1 MLSKLAWRNVK
12 RQLGNYLIYFMT
24 VAFTVAMLFAV
35 NNIIFSEN
43 LTVFTSGSSERQ
55 GMLLGL
61 VVLISAIV
69 AFVLSYATSFMLK
82 LRKRE
87 FGTYLT
93 LGMTRKNIL
102 AIFISETTI
111 ICLVALGIGLALG
124 LFIYQGLAAVMMS
137 LLEMEF
143 ALADYSPRGL
153 ALTVGLIQGIFL
165 LASLTSA
172 LYLRRVSI
180 YDLIHGDKK
189 VSKGVKHP
197 TLWFGV
203 TLVSLC
209 LMVGSVIFFDR
220 GIEEAVLRG
229 SSASGTMLALLVF
242 AVAVILFHIGLARG
256 LIYVLLKR
264 RGLCSRGTNTFVF
277 RQLSGTLGSN
287 SVMLGFLAFLLTF
300 AVIGSNVSFV
310 QKAGQEAQLD
320 RAVPYDVVYTSNL
333 NFEEETAEGAE
344 DGLAGEAD
352 ESLAGEA
359 DESSVGEADG
369 GLAGEPE
376 GILPDEAEA
385 VIEKYVGIK
394 GQYAYRLYTSGQN
407 DFYSRTRW
415 QGDGYGGLVDSY
427 MKLSDFNA
435 LIGPLGYEEVTLENQ
450 YMVIA
455 NIPEVEALDWED
467 FVYSR
472 NGVDY
477 TFHSAT
483 GDYPMFSYVFFYVVI
498 PDEAVEGMRPEV
510 SYVVFDTEDGEYDA
524 VSLKKEL
531 TYLTPSDYY
540 DDGTMIERCDYT
552 LREYSRQ
559 QENHISA
566 ILVVGALFVAVVFL
580 FMAMAILALKTLST
594 LAEDRRRYQVLSRL
608 GAGVREQRRTL
619 FRQTFS
625 FFLLPFAVPLLVSI
639 PTAYISG
646 HIMRLSG
653 MEALAGQVPV
663 IAGVTAAVM
672 AVMYLLYY
680 TAAYLIARRAVVDGR

>member
-1 MLSKLAWRNVK
+1 MLSRLAWRNVK
-12 RQLGNYLIYFMT
+12 RQIGNYLIYFMT
-24 VAFTVAMLFAV
+24 VSFTVAMLFAI

-43 LTVFTSGSSERQ
+43 LMVFTSGSRERQ

-102 AIFISETTI
+102 AIFIYETTI

-153 ALTVGLIQGIFL
+153 ALTAGLIVGIFL

-197 TLWFGV
+197 GLWFGLTV
-203 TLVSLC
+203 LSLC

-220 GIEEAVLRG
+220 GIEETVLKG
-229 SSASGTMLALLVF
+229 ASAGGTMMAVLVF
-242 AVAVILFHIGLARG
+242 AVAVILFHISLARS

-264 RGLCSRGTNTFVF
+264 KKLCSRGTNTFVF

-300 AVIGSNVSFV
+300 AVIGSNMSFV
-310 QKAGQEAQLD
+310 QKATQEAQLD
-320 RAVPYDVVYTSNL
+320 RSVPYDIVYTDNL
-333 NFEEETAEGAE
+333 NFELAEAEGEEE
-344 DGLAGEAD
+344 DSAGDA
-352 ESLAGEA
+352 
-359 DESSVGEADG
+359 
-369 GLAGEPE
+369 E
-376 GILPDEAEA
+376 GISPKEAET
-385 VIEKYVGIK
+385 VIEKYVAVK
-394 GQYAYRLYTSGQN
+394 EKYSYQLYTSGQN

-415 QGDGYGGLVDSY
+415 HGEGYGGLVDSF
-427 MKLSDFNA
+427 MKLSDFNM
-435 LIGPLGYEEVTLENQ
+435 LIKPLGYEEVTLENQ
-450 YMVIA
+450 YMIIA
-455 NIPEVEALDWED
+455 NIPEVESLDWEGFTYRHD
-467 FVYSR
+467 
-472 NGVDY
+472 GEDY
-477 TFHSAT
+477 TFHSVRR
-483 GDYPMFSYVFFYVVI
+483 DYPMFSYVYFYVVI
-498 PDEAVEGMRPEV
+498 PDEAVEDMTPEV
-510 SYVVFDTEDGEYDA
+510 SYVAYDTEDGEYDA
-524 VSLKKEL
+524 VSLKQEL
-531 TYLTPSDYY
+531 TYLAPSEYY

-559 QENHISA
+559 QENNVSA
-566 ILVVGALFVAVVFL
+566 ILVCG
-580 FMAMAILALKTLST
+580 
-594 LAEDRRRYQVLSRL
+594 
-608 GAGVREQRRTL
+608 GG
-619 FRQTFS
+619 
-625 FFLLPFAVPLLVSI
+625 VPLYGHGDSGPKDPVNPGGGQKAVRDFVPAGGRRQGAEAGSVS
-639 PTAYISG
+639 AD
-646 HIMRLSG
+646 L
-653 MEALAGQVPV
+653 
-663 IAGVTAAVM
+663 
-672 AVMYLLYY
+672 
-680 TAAYLIARRAVVDGR
+680 